1 MKMYLILFVL
11 DDPDKLE
18 DLLNAWEQA
27 GTGGATV
34 LVSTGLNRM
43 LNSGMRDDIPLMPG
57 LDDFYKRVEDYHRT
71 LFTIVKNDE
80 MLNKVVEATKRVVG
94 DLNRP
99 NTGILV
105 VMPTAQ
111 VYGLEKNL

>member
-1 MKMYLILFVL
+1 MYLILFVL
-11 DDPDKLE
+11 DNPDKLE
-18 DLLNAWEQA
+18 ELLDAWEKA

-34 LVSTGLNRM
+34 LSSTGMHRLNA
-43 LNSGMRDDIPLMPG
+43 GVIRDDLPLIPG

-71 LFTIVKNDE
+71 LFTIVKDDE
-80 MLNKVVEATKRVVG
+80 MINKIVDATQKVVG
-94 DLNRP
+94 NLNEP

-105 VMPTAQ
+105 VLPTAQ

>member
-1 MKMYLILFVL
+1 MYLILFVL

-18 DLLNAWEQA
+18 DLLNAWEAA

-34 LVSTGLNRM
+34 LVSMGLNRM
-43 LNSGMRDDIPLMPG
+43 LNSGIRDDIPLMPG

-71 LFTIVKNDE
+71 LFTVVKDDQTLEKIVA
-80 MLNKVVEATKRVVG
+80 ATQNVVG
-94 DLNRP
+94 DLNEP

-105 VMPTAQ
+105 VLPAAK

>member
-1 MKMYLILFVL
+1 MYLILFVL
-11 DDPDKLE
+11 DNPDKLE
-18 DLLNAWEQA
+18 DLLNAWEET

-34 LVSTGLNRM
+34 LSSTGMHRLNA
-43 LNSGMRDDIPLMPG
+43 SVIRDDIPLIPG

-71 LFTIVKNDE
+71 LFTIVKDEE
-80 MLNKVVEATKRVVG
+80 MLNKIVEATQKVVG
-94 DLNRP
+94 DLNQP

-105 VMPTAQ
+105 VLPTAQ

>member
-1 MKMYLILFVL
+1 MYLILFVL
-11 DDPDKLE
+11 DNPDKLE
-18 DLLNAWEQA
+18 DLLNAWEEA

-34 LVSTGLNRM
+34 LVSTGMQRLSN
-43 LNSGMRDDIPLMPG
+43 GAIRDDIPLMHG

-71 LFTIVKNDE
+71 LFTIVKDDDV
-80 MLNKVVEATKRVVG
+80 LQKIVDATQRVVG
-94 DLNRP
+94 DLNQP

-105 VMPTAQ
+105 VMPATQ

>member
-1 MKMYLILFVL
+1 MYLILFVL
-11 DDPDKLE
+11 DNPDKLE
-18 DLLNAWEQA
+18 DLLDAWEET

-34 LVSTGLNRM
+34 LSSTGMHRLNT
-43 LNSGMRDDIPLMPG
+43 NVIRDDLPLIPG

-71 LFTIVKNDE
+71 LFTIVKDDE
-80 MLNKVVEATKRVVG
+80 MLNKIVDATQKVVG
-94 DLNRP
+94 ELTNP

-105 VMPTAQ
+105 VLPVAQ

>member
-1 MKMYLILFVL
+1 MYLILFVL
-11 DDPDKLE
+11 DNPDKLE
-18 DLLNAWEQA
+18 ELLDAWEET

-34 LVSTGLNRM
+34 LSSTGMHRLNA
-43 LNSGMRDDIPLMPG
+43 GVIRDDLPLIPG

-71 LFTIVKNDE
+71 LFTIVKDDE
-80 MLNKVVEATKRVVG
+80 MLNKIVDATQSVVG
-94 DLNRP
+94 NLNQP

-105 VMPTAQ
+105 MLPVAQ

>member
-1 MKMYLILFVL
+1 MYLILFVL

-18 DLLNAWEQA
+18 DLLNAWEAA

-34 LVSTGLNRM
+34 LVSMGLNRM
-43 LNSGMRDDIPLMPG
+43 LNIGIRDDIPLMPG

-71 LFTIVKNDE
+71 LFTVVKNDKTLE
-80 MLNKVVEATKRVVG
+80 KIVAATQSVVG
-94 DLNRP
+94 DLNKP

-105 VMPTAQ
+105 VMPATR

>member
-1 MKMYLILFVL
+1 MYLILFVL
-11 DDPDKLE
+11 DNPDKLE
-18 DLLNAWEQA
+18 DLLNAWEAA

-34 LVSTGLNRM
+34 LVSSGLNRV
-43 LNSGMRDDIPLMPG
+43 LNRGFRDDIPLMPG
-57 LDDFYKRVEDYHRT
+57 LDDFYKREEDFHRT
-71 LFTIVKNDE
+71 LFTIVKDDDV
-80 MLNKVVEATKRVVG
+80 LNKIVEATQKVVG
-94 DLNRP
+94 DLNQP

>member
-1 MKMYLILFVL
+1 MYLILFVL
-11 DDPDKLE
+11 DNPDKLE
-18 DLLNAWEQA
+18 DLLNAWEET

-34 LVSTGLNRM
+34 LSSTGMHRLNA
-43 LNSGMRDDIPLMPG
+43 GVIRDDLPLIPG

-71 LFTIVKNDE
+71 LFTIVKDDE
-80 MLNKVVEATKRVVG
+80 MLNKIVDATQKVVG
-94 DLNRP
+94 DLNEP

-105 VMPTAQ
+105 VLPTAQ